1 MAAFYLKAGVQLP
14 RTLGTLKPS
23 VVLRWGKYSKRLMT
37 VEERHAPR
45 WGGFPSACRPG
56 SFSSTRSTLTPI
68 RCSAKLSECRRGA
81 QTSRAS
87 WAGNPGVWT
96 DQEDSQA
103 LGLLSPGD
111 PGHPAG
117 NHCGKEASARPCHG
131 ARPYFQGPN
140 SASIRQGASST
151 HGLT

>member
-1 MAAFYLKAGVQLP
+1 MPRGGEDFRQPVALAASHQ
-14 RTLGTLKPS
+14 
-23 VVLRWGKYSKRLMT
+23 
-37 VEERHAPR
+37 HAPR
-45 WGGFPSACRPG
+45 
-56 SFSSTRSTLTPI
+56 
-68 RCSAKLSECRRGA
+68 SAKLSEGRRGA

-96 DQEDSQA
+96 DEEDSQA

-131 ARPYFQGPN
+131 P
-140 SASIRQGASST
+140 
-151 HGLT
+151 GLISRALTLPV